1 MRPKLVNYPEIFN
14 SYSDE
19 AYLYRLVEP
28 LDYFRGYFQ
37 TLKPFIDKNEDQRI
51 ETPEQFKSLILGT
64 EQSKYVHKII
74 VVEYKRAVIESE
86 RVIGTGCIMI
96 RPSITNY
103 STAFVSDIGVRKDHQ
118 NKKIANQ
125 IITLLIEIA
134 KKAGCKK
141 VSLETYQEAVKFYE
155 KRGFTKESGYYV
167 CDISPA
173 HVALSKLEKLKSMMP
188 KTEYLEDKAL
198 IRKFSNNVDELK
210 EKGDVSTSTSDFM

>member
-1 MRPKLVNYPEIFN
+1 LLR
-14 SYSDE
+14 
-19 AYLYRLVEP
+19 
-28 LDYFRGYFQ
+28 
-37 TLKPFIDKNEDQRI
+37 KP
-51 ETPEQFKSLILGT
+51 
-64 EQSKYVHKII
+64 V
-74 VVEYKRAVIESE
+74 A
-86 RVIGTGCIMI
+86 
-96 RPSITNY
+96 
-103 STAFVSDIGVRKDHQ
+103 
-118 NKKIANQ
+118 
-125 IITLLIEIA
+125 
-134 KKAGCKK
+134 KK